1 MTALAGQYAFV
12 PRFLQLSAVNVL
24 ANLMVPLAGLV
35 DTAFLGHL
43 ADIKHLAGVA
53 IATVLFNYIYWT
65 FGFLRMGTTG
75 MTAQA
80 VGRGEPREVL
90 LMGLRN
96 SLLAL
101 GLGTLILILQY
112 PLREL
117 GFSLLSATAAVK
129 LSGQMYYNALIW
141 GAPATLLNFVLL
153 GWFLGRSQGRQVFLL
168 SVVGNLAN
176 IILDYFFINKF
187 GWESA
192 GAGAATAM
200 SQYLMMG
207 AGLGLIALESSS
219 SSGNSGVVARVNFP
233 KFSQLWEVEA
243 FKATVSL
250 NRDILV
256 RTLLMVSS
264 FAAFINL
271 GAGMGTIVLATNTL
285 ILQIINLSAYFVDGI
300 AFATES
306 FAGTFYGQGKQAE
319 INSLEIKSSQTNQVN
334 ANQVNAN
341 QVNANQVNANQVNAN
356 QSQSELLQL
365 IWVAGGLSLALGLTI
380 ALPVI
385 LFPLPIFGLLTKHR
399 EVLEQIPNYVVWLL
413 PILSFGSL
421 AYMLDGYFIGLT
433 AGKVLLRSAL
443 LASLVGFAPVG
454 FWAWQSQNPHLLWL
468 ALTIFMVGRVLPM
481 AIAIPPTLVG
491 SLAREIN
498 KQG

>member
-1 MTALAGQYAFV
+1 MAALAGKYTFV

-35 DTAFLGHL
+35 DVAFLGHL
-43 ADIKHLAGVA
+43 ADIRHLAGVA

-75 MTAQA
+75 LTAQA
-80 VGRGEPREVL
+80 VGRGDPQEVL
-90 LMGLRN
+90 LVGLRN
-96 SLLAL
+96 ALLAL
-101 GLGTLILILQY
+101 GLGAGILVLQY
-112 PLREL
+112 PLKEL

-141 GAPATLLNFVLL
+141 GAPATLFNFVLL
-153 GWFLGRSQGRQVFLL
+153 GWFLGRSQGQQVFLL
-168 SVVGNLAN
+168 SLVGNLAN
-176 IILDYFFINKF
+176 IILDYFFISKF

-200 SQYLMMG
+200 SQYLMTG
-207 AGLGLIALESSS
+207 AGLGLIAFESSS
-219 SSGNSGVVARVNFP
+219 ASGASGVVARGNFP
-233 KFSQLWEVEA
+233 KFSQLWEIEA

-264 FAAFINL
+264 FAIFTNL
-271 GAGMGTIVLATNTL
+271 GAGMGTIVLAVNAL
-285 ILQIINLSAYFVDGI
+285 IMQIINLSAYVIDGI

-306 FAGTFYGQGKQAE
+306 FAGTFYGQIHQAE
-319 INSLEIKSSQTNQVN
+319 INSSDSLEINPVN
-334 ANQVNAN
+334 ANQGDLN
-341 QVNANQVNANQVNAN
+341 QQPQ
-356 QSQSELLQL
+356 LLRL
-365 IWVAGGLSLALGLTI
+365 IWVAGGLSLVWGLAI

-385 LFPLPIFGLLTKHR
+385 AFPIPIFSLLTKHQ
-399 EVLEQIPNYVVWLL
+399 EVLQQIPNYVLWLL

-433 AGKVLLRSAL
+433 AGKVLLRSAIIS
-443 LASLVGFAPVG
+443 SLVGFAPVA

-468 ALTIFMVGRVLPM
+468 ALTLFMVGRVLPM

-491 SLAREIN
+491 SIAREI
-498 KQG
+498 KRQG

>member
-1 MTALAGQYAFV
+1 
-12 PRFLQLSAVNVL
+12 
-24 ANLMVPLAGLV
+24 MVPLAGLV
-35 DTAFLGHL
+35 DVAFLGHL
-43 ADIKHLAGVA
+43 AEIRHLAGVA

-75 MTAQA
+75 LTAQA
-80 VGRGEPREVL
+80 VGRGDPREVL
-90 LMGLRN
+90 LVGLRN

-101 GLGTLILILQY
+101 GLGAGILMLQY

-200 SQYLMMG
+200 SQYLMTG
-207 AGLGLIALESSS
+207 AGLGLIALESKSA
-219 SSGNSGVVARVNFP
+219 SGIISPINFP
-233 KFSQLWEVEA
+233 RFSQLWEAEA

-264 FAAFINL
+264 FAVFTNL
-271 GAGMGTIVLATNTL
+271 GAGMGTIVLATNAL
-285 ILQIINLSAYFVDGI
+285 ILQIINLSAYVIDGI

-306 FAGTFYGQGKQAE
+306 FAGTFYGQTHQAE
-319 INSLEIKSSQTNQVN
+319 INSPEISPVNIHQVDLNPGTINQ
-334 ANQVNAN
+334 Q
-341 QVNANQVNANQVNAN
+341 QP
-356 QSQSELLQL
+356 ELLRL
-365 IWVAGGLSLALGLTI
+365 IWVAGGLSLAWGLAI

-385 LFPLPIFGLLTKHR
+385 AFPMPIFSLLTKHQ
-399 EVLEQIPNYVVWLL
+399 EVLQQIPNYVLWLL

-443 LASLVGFAPVG
+443 IASLGGFAPVA

-468 ALTIFMVGRVLPM
+468 ALALFMVGRVLPM
-481 AIAIPPTLVG
+481 AIAIPPTLAG
-491 SLAREIN
+491 STAREIN
-498 KQG
+498 RQG

>member
-1 MTALAGQYAFV
+1 MAALAGKYTFV
-12 PRFLQLSAVNVL
+12 PRFLQLSAMNVL

-35 DTAFLGHL
+35 DVAFLGHL
-43 ADIKHLAGVA
+43 ADIRHLAGVA

-75 MTAQA
+75 LTAQA
-80 VGRGEPREVL
+80 VGRGDPQEVL
-90 LMGLRN
+90 LVGLRN

-101 GLGTLILILQY
+101 SLGAGILILQY

-141 GAPATLLNFVLL
+141 GAPATLFNFVLL
-153 GWFLGRSQGRQVFLL
+153 GWFLGRSQGQQVFLL
-168 SVVGNLAN
+168 SLVGNLAN
-176 IILDYFFINKF
+176 IVLDYFFINKF

-200 SQYLMMG
+200 SQYLMTG
-207 AGLGLIALESSS
+207 AGLGLIAFESSS
-219 SSGNSGVVARVNFP
+219 SSGASGVVTRGNFP
-233 KFSQLWEVEA
+233 KFSQLWEIEA

-264 FAAFINL
+264 FAIFTNL
-271 GAGMGTIVLATNTL
+271 GAGMGTIVLAVNAL
-285 ILQIINLSAYFVDGI
+285 IMQIINLSAYVIDGI

-306 FAGTFYGQGKQAE
+306 FAGTFYGQIYQAE
-319 INSLEIKSSQTNQVN
+319 INSSDSLEINPVN
-334 ANQVNAN
+334 ANQGDIN
-341 QVNANQVNANQVNAN
+341 QQPQ
-356 QSQSELLQL
+356 LLRL
-365 IWVAGGLSLALGLTI
+365 IWVAGGLSLVWGLAI

-385 LFPLPIFGLLTKHR
+385 AFPIPIFSLLTKHQ
-399 EVLEQIPNYVVWLL
+399 EVLQQIPNYVLWLL

-433 AGKVLLRSAL
+433 EGKVLLRSAIIS
-443 LASLVGFAPVG
+443 SLVGFAPVA
-454 FWAWQSQNPHLLWL
+454 FWAWHSQNPHLLWL
-468 ALTIFMVGRVLPM
+468 ALTLFMVGRVLPM

-491 SLAREIN
+491 SIAREI
-498 KQG
+498 KGQG

>member
-1 MTALAGQYAFV
+1 MAALAGQYNFV

-43 ADIKHLAGVA
+43 ADIRYLAGVA

-75 MTAQA
+75 LTAQA
-80 VGRGEPREVL
+80 VGRGDPREVL
-90 LMGLRN
+90 LVGLRN

-101 GLGTLILILQY
+101 GLGMLILILQY

-176 IILDYFFINKF
+176 IILDYFFISKF

-192 GAGAATAM
+192 GAGAATAI
-200 SQYLMMG
+200 SQYLMTG
-207 AGLGLIALESSS
+207 AGLGLIAFESSS
-219 SSGNSGVVARVNFP
+219 SFRASGVVARGNFP

-264 FAAFINL
+264 FAVFTNL
-271 GAGMGTIVLATNTL
+271 GAGMGTIVLATNAL
-285 ILQIINLSAYFVDGI
+285 VLQIINLSAYFIDGI

-306 FAGTFYGQGKQAE
+306 FAGNFYGQGKQSE
-319 INSLEIKSSQTNQVN
+319 INSLQ
-334 ANQVNAN
+334 ANQVHP
-341 QVNANQVNANQVNAN
+341 N
-356 QSQSELLQL
+356 QSPSELLQL
-365 IWVAGGLSLALGLTI
+365 IWVAGGLSLGLGLAI

-385 LFPLPIFGLLTKHR
+385 ALPMPIFSLLTKHQ
-399 EVLEQIPNYVVWLL
+399 EVLQQIPNYVLWLL

-443 LASLVGFAPVG
+443 IASLVGFAPIA
-454 FWAWQSQNPHLLWL
+454 FWAWHSQNPHLLWL
-468 ALTIFMVGRVLPM
+468 ALTLFMVGRVLPM

-491 SLAREIN
+491 STAREIN
-498 KQG
+498 RHG

>member
-1 MTALAGQYAFV
+1 MAALAGQYTFV

-43 ADIKHLAGVA
+43 ADIKHLVGVA

-75 MTAQA
+75 LTAQA

-90 LMGLRN
+90 LVGLRN

-153 GWFLGRSQGRQVFLL
+153 GWFLGRSQGQQVFWL

-192 GAGAATAM
+192 GAGAATAI

-207 AGLGLIALESSS
+207 AGLGLIAFESSS
-219 SSGNSGVVARVNFP
+219 SSGNSGVLAHVNFP
-233 KFSQLWEVEA
+233 KFSQLWEVA
-243 FKATVSL
+243 ALKATVSL

-264 FAAFINL
+264 FAVFTNL

-285 ILQIINLSAYFVDGI
+285 ILQIINLSAYFIDGI

-319 INSLEIKSSQTNQVN
+319 INSLEINSLEINSSQTNQVN
-334 ANQVNAN
+334 ANQVNI
-341 QVNANQVNANQVNAN
+341 N

-365 IWVAGGLSLALGLTI
+365 IWVAGGLSLVLGLTI

-385 LFPLPIFGLLTKHR
+385 LFPLPIFSVLTKHL
-399 EVLEQIPNYVVWLL
+399 EVLEQIPNYVLWLL

-443 LASLVGFAPVG
+443 IASLVGFAPVA

-468 ALTIFMVGRVLPM
+468 ALTLFMAGRVLPM

-491 SLAREIN
+491 SPARKI
-498 KQG
+498 KRQG